1 MPVSRCRIPLVTLLL
16 TAGLSPALPTPAE
29 GQIMQRARQRVEQ
42 RVQEAIN
49 KVHPD
54 AAQAAAPT
62 AESQMKPG
70 EGVWANYDFVP
81 GERVLFADDFS
92 ADRVGDFPR
101 RMELV
106 EGSAEIVEWNKARYL
121 SVPAFTTLSIPLP
134 EKLPEQ
140 FTIEFEFYAGRGG
153 SSSYSPVV
161 LFDTSHPVSI
171 TDMSTHLNFTSSE
184 AGLVMKRDPG
194 GSVRQMRTKLGE
206 IYRDKLYT
214 VRVMADGLHVKA
226 YINERRVSN
235 VPNAE
240 LVRGRSL
247 TLWIPGWQEQPSLI
261 GNFRIASGGL
271 ELYKKIQAEGRVA
284 MHGILFDTG
293 SDRLRPES
301 TPTLTEIAEV
311 LKQNSR
317 LSLAIEGH
325 TDNVGNA
332 AANQT
337 LSEQRAAAIVRFL
350 AETHGIAATRLEA
363 RGLGASKPAATN
375 DTPEG
380 RQQNRRVELVSR

>member
-1 MPVSRCRIPLVTLLL
+1 
-16 TAGLSPALPTPAE
+16 
-29 GQIMQRARQRVEQ
+29 
-42 RVQEAIN
+42 
-49 KVHPD
+49 
-54 AAQAAAPT
+54 
-62 AESQMKPG
+62 
-70 EGVWANYDFVP
+70 
-81 GERVLFADDFS
+81 
-92 ADRVGDFPR
+92 VGDFPR
-101 RMELV
+101 RLELI

-134 EKLPEQ
+134 ETLPQQ
-140 FTIEFEFYAGRGG
+140 FTIEFEFYAGTGWSR
-153 SSSYSPVV
+153 SYHPIV
-161 LFDTSHPVSI
+161 LFDTNHTVQNPQL
-171 TDMSTHLNFTSSE
+171 STHVNFNARE
-184 AGLVMKRDPG
+184 AGVVMKQDPD
-194 GSVRQMRTKLGE
+194 GSVRQMRTQLGD
-206 IYRDKLYT
+206 IHRDKLYT
-214 VRVMADGLHVKA
+214 VRVMADGPHVKA

-235 VPNAE
+235 VPNVE
-240 LVRGRSL
+240 IVRGRSL
-247 TLWIPGWQEQPSLI
+247 TIWIPGWHEEPSLI

-311 LKQNSR
+311 LKQNSG

-350 AETHGIAATRLEA
+350 TETHGIAATRLEA
-363 RGLGASKPAATN
+363 RGLGASKPAASN